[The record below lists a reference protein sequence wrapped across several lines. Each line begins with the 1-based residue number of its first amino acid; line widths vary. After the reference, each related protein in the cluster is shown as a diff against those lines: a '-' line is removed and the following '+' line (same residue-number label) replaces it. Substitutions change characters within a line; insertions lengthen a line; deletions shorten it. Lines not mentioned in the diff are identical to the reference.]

1 MRCLGLTDDE
11 MKEYENLNE
20 KWRKSVMS
28 NGPSLTAEEEE
39 RYQQLDKRT
48 IYRFWPEK
56 SATLELLIDAG
67 LFVKNP
73 AKKRAAS
80 LFFGPDEAKSYLK
93 SHPKSRIWTMV
104 EGDDGSRCLE
114 QGWHSV
120 NRIAYMIERC

>member
-28 NGPSLTAEEEE
+28 GGPQLTAEEEA

-67 LFVKNP
+67 LFAKNP
-73 AKKRAAS
+73 AKKRPAS
-80 LFFGPDEAKSYLK
+80 LLFDRDEAKSYLK
-93 SHPKSRIWTMV
+93 SHPKSRIWTIV
-104 EGDDGSRCLE
+104 EGDDGSQWLE